1 MFDTGASNS
10 FIAYRVV
17 QDLGLV
23 PQTLEVALNA
33 ASPLGVSVKLSKV
46 CKDCPLTLE
55 GRNLPANLIV
65 LSMREFD
72 AILGIDWLTKFH
84 AKLDCVSKS
93 ISFSVPGSLPFN
105 FQCDPL
111 SDAFLTS
118 RIAAIESSSSEIVV
132 AQISVV

>member
-23 PQTLEVALNA
+23 PQTLEVAWNA
-33 ASPLGVSVKLSKV
+33 VSPLGVTVELSKV

-55 GRNLPANLIV
+55 GRNLLADLIV

-72 AILGIDWLTKFH
+72 TILGID
-84 AKLDCVSKS
+84 
-93 ISFSVPGSLPFN
+93 
-105 FQCDPL
+105 
-111 SDAFLTS
+111 
-118 RIAAIESSSSEIVV
+118 
-132 AQISVV
+132 